1 MRAFDFKTEY
11 NKLLTPEVVAYLTQI
26 HEYKGQQN
34 LFIEAKA
41 DALSELL
48 EVAKIQSTEA
58 SNRIEGIIT
67 TDDRLKKIVRDKTMP
82 KTRSEKEIAGY
93 RDVLATIHESHDFI
107 PPKPSIILQLH
118 RDLFKFSGKT
128 IGGNY
133 KNSDNVIAESKL
145 ASTRKVL
152 FNSPSILSGLI
163 LSYV

>member
-1 MRAFDFKTEY
+1 MRAFDFKIEY
-11 NKLLTPEVVAYLTQI
+11 NKLLTPEIVAYLTQI

-93 RDVLATIHESHDFI
+93 RQSR
-107 PPKPSIILQLH
+107 PSFCSFTGICTNTA
-118 RDLFKFSGKT
+118 G
-128 IGGNY
+128 
-133 KNSDNVIAESKL
+133 
-145 ASTRKVL
+145 
-152 FNSPSILSGLI
+152 SPSAAASKIRI
-163 LSYV
+163 T